1 MRGRRLRHFVRPVQ
15 PPSPASDL
23 LSRSPPPPAVCR
35 LQRDPGTVWT
45 PRLTA
50 PTGGPVGNGAGRS
63 GGRRGFGGL
72 WRRARPPGTA
82 VDPSLPPRCP
92 KDPNNAG
99 QRRVHGLSTVCQ
111 KEISGRGKMTSRLTN
126 RRAGRGAARGAA
138 AVARAAA
145 GAMVPDVRPPA
156 PARPVAPRRAPS
168 RPVAPPP
175 GAEAPTPS
183 RDPPGS
189 TTSEASAPTA
199 GRGPRPSPA
208 GPSWCRRSGR
218 SGAGRTRPACPPGR
232 PRRAAET
239 APPVAGRSRHS
250 PNATGRGPD
259 RARPLCCCS
268 GRRRPH
274 SSLTPLSRHP
284 SRRWPS
290 ATR

>member
-168 RPVAPPP
+168 RRRRGRRLQLRAEIRPAPPP
-175 GAEAPTPS
+175 VRPPLQPQVEGLGHRPRVRRGVDAPEGAAQ
-183 RDPPGS
+183 D
-189 TTSEASAPTA
+189 A
-199 GRGPRPSPA
+199 RGPLVLRVGPEGLQKPHLPSPVGRDIPPTRQVGVPT
-208 GPSWCRRSGR
+208 GPGHS
-218 SGAGRTRPACPPGR
+218 
-232 PRRAAET
+232 AAAPVGVAHT
-239 APPVAGRSRHS
+239 AR
-250 PNATGRGPD
+250 
-259 RARPLCCCS
+259 
-268 GRRRPH
+268 
-274 SSLTPLSRHP
+274 
-284 SRRWPS
+284 
-290 ATR
+290 